1 MSLFFNMLSRLVIV
15 FLQKRKVIFISWL
28 QSPSAFILEP
38 KKRKSVTVSIVSPY
52 ICHEVMGLDAMIF
65 VFWMLSFKP
74 DFSFSSFSF
83 IKRLFSS
90 SLPSA
95 IAVVSSAYMRL
106 LTTCNPPLSLFLPVF
121 WMSPINAYQ
130 WNHRKGGFFWL
141 PHNLGLDW
149 GTLAFDFIW
158 NSILVSERAV
168 QVVLK
173 CHLKNEAILAKMGRH
188 CCCKYDTSAKREML
202 SSSSGT
208 NKLTKIN
215 QAGEQER

>member
-1 MSLFFNMLSRLVIV
+1 MAAVIIHSDSETQENKICHCSY
-15 FLQKRKVIFISWL
+15 F
-28 QSPSAFILEP
+28 SPS
-38 KKRKSVTVSIVSPY
+38 
-52 ICHEVMGLDAMIF
+52 ICHEEMGPDDMIL

-202 SSSSGT
+202 SSSAAT

-215 QAGEQER
+215 QAAEQER

>member
-1 MSLFFNMLSRLVIV
+1 MIW
-15 FLQKRKVIFISWL
+15 QKEMG
-28 QSPSAFILEP
+28 PDDMIL
-38 KKRKSVTVSIVSPY
+38 
-52 ICHEVMGLDAMIF
+52 

-215 QAGEQER
+215 QAAEQER